1 MSTHSKVDLSTLGWV
16 KTEIDETLKQARLAL
31 ESFAENPSDKT
42 RLRFCI
48 THLHQVVG
56 TLLMV
61 ELDGAAMLAK
71 ETEALA
77 DDVINDKVTPDSRAL
92 DALTR
97 GILTLPDYLARLQAG
112 QLDVPLKHIGLMNE
126 IRAVRKATPIS
137 EIELFS
143 PDQSVR
149 SPPSESPAEK
159 LAEGEYRDLA
169 KQLRGGFQPALLDWL
184 RDTSNKHPLQ
194 KITEIFEQLQTR

>member
-77 DDVINDKVTPDSRAL
+77 DAVINDKVTPDSRIL

-112 QLDVPLKHIGLMNE
+112 QSDVPLKHIALMNE
-126 IRAVRKATPIS
+126 MRAARHATPIS
-137 EIELFS
+137 ELELFS
-143 PDQSVR
+143 PAPPGR
-149 SPPSESPAEK
+149 ASPSSNSCSGSPADFS
-159 LAEGEYRDLA
+159 R
-169 KQLRGGFQPALLDWL
+169 P
-184 RDTSNKHPLQ
+184 
-194 KITEIFEQLQTR
+194 